1 MPCLV
6 ALIAL
11 SFPRFAII
19 LTVLFSDYIGKAT
32 GGQLLWPI
40 LGFLFMPLTLLA
52 YCFAINSHGSVDGI
66 YLVLVIIAALID
78 LGMLGGG
85 AHSSRK
91 KVVVVRRD

>member
-32 GGQLLWPI
+32 GPGILWPI
-40 LGFLFMPLTLLA
+40 LGFIFMPLTLLA
-52 YCFAINSHGSVDGI
+52 YAFAINHHGSVNGI
-66 YLVLVIIAALID
+66 YLALVIVAALID

-85 AHSSRK
+85 AHSSRRT
-91 KVVVVRRD
+91 VVVRRDR